1 MSKMTPEQEARYAL
15 GFNVARSGLSM
26 AAQLE
31 YDRLLR
37 EGYGGP
43 QQAEIPD
50 AVFPALGVQVRGDS
64 VESHV
69 PGYRPRVLGLL
80 AGAQAQLTDGH
91 QAWSPGRAVFLPIG
105 LAGLATKTRTTA
117 FVIFPDG
124 SYHERVL
131 DGNKAVGAAQGE
143 ALKFNLLASPP
154 AAQQPQPAQEDTAAT
169 LRKLADL
176 HREGLLTDEEYAAK
190 RAEVIARI

>member
-15 GFNVARSGLSM
+15 GFHVARSGLSM

-31 YDRLLR
+31 YERLLR

-50 AVFPALGVQVRGDS
+50 AVFPALGVRVRGDS

-91 QAWSPGRAVFLPIG
+91 QA
-105 LAGLATKTRTTA
+105 
-117 FVIFPDG
+117 
-124 SYHERVL
+124 
-131 DGNKAVGAAQGE
+131 
-143 ALKFNLLASPP
+143 
-154 AAQQPQPAQEDTAAT
+154 
-169 LRKLADL
+169 
-176 HREGLLTDEEYAAK
+176 
-190 RAEVIARI
+190 